1 MRPGSVTAISP
12 QILIQECSRQGV
24 SKETLLN
31 EAGIPHEA
39 IHSPS
44 GQIRFETMCALW
56 ESALRLSRDPMLA
69 LHVAEKTPFG
79 AYRLLDYMLAAS
91 ATPREGL
98 SRNSRSFNIMNN
110 VFVIVFRLHSNL
122 AYLEL
127 HSPSNPRHVPR
138 PYIEYIMTLYLTR
151 LCFVTQA
158 KCKPLEVHVTYAQ
171 PRSVNEYERIFGARV
186 RFNQPVNRLVFG
198 CQLMDIPH
206 PLADPELCEVLEH
219 HAQRNLA
226 SFNDQKYLLEEIRKA
241 LVHNLA
247 NARATLGDLSVELGL
262 SSRSLQRKILA
273 NGMTFRR
280 LLDSVRQERATQ
292 LLQNAGLSIK
302 EIASMLN
309 FSDISSF
316 SHAFYRWTG
325 STPTDYRRTLQPETI
340 AGRQ

>member
-1 MRPGSVTAISP
+1 
-12 QILIQECSRQGV
+12 
-24 SKETLLN
+24 
-31 EAGIPHEA
+31 
-39 IHSPS
+39 
-44 GQIRFETMCALW
+44 
-56 ESALRLSRDPMLA
+56 MLA
-69 LHVAEKTPFG
+69 LHVAEKIPFG
-79 AYRLLDYMLAAS
+79 AYGLLDYMFAAS

-98 SRNSRSFNIMNN
+98 FRNSRSFNIMNN
-110 VFVIVFRLHSNL
+110 AFVIAFRLHRDL

-127 HSPSNPRHVPR
+127 HSPRNPRYVPR
-138 PYIEYIMTLYLTR
+138 PYIEYILTLYLAR

-158 KCKPLEVHVTYAQ
+158 NCQPLEVHVTYAQ
-171 PRSVNEYERIFGARV
+171 PRSVKEYGRIFGARV

-198 CQLMDIPH
+198 SQLMDIPH

-219 HAQRNLA
+219 HAQRSL
-226 SFNDQKYLLEEIRKA
+226 SVSIDQKYPLGEIRKA

-247 NARATLGDLSVELGL
+247 NARASLGELSMELGL
-262 SSRSLQRKILA
+262 SSRSLQRKILE

-280 LLDSVRQERATQ
+280 LLDSVRQERATH

-325 STPTDYRRTLQPETI
+325 STPTDYRKTRQPSTEH
-340 AGRQ
+340 

>member
-1 MRPGSVTAISP
+1 MRPGSVTAITP

-44 GQIRFETMCALW
+44 GQIPFETMCALW
-56 ESALRLSRDPMLA
+56 KNALRLSEDPMLA
-69 LHVAEKTPFG
+69 LHVAEKIPFG

-98 SRNSRSFNIMNN
+98 FRNSRSFNIMNN
-110 VFVIVFRLHSNL
+110 AFVVVFRLHRDL

-127 HSPSNPRHVPR
+127 HSPRNPRHVPR
-138 PYIEYIMTLYLTR
+138 PYIEYILTLYLTR

-198 CQLMDIPH
+198 GQSMDIPH

-219 HAQRNLA
+219 HAQRSLA
-226 SFNDQKYLLEEIRKA
+226 SSNDQKYPLGEIRKA

-247 NARATLGDLSVELGL
+247 NAKASLGDLSMELGL
-262 SSRSLQRKILA
+262 SSRSLQRKILE

-280 LLDSVRQERATQ
+280 LLDSVRQERAAH
-292 LLQNAGLSIK
+292 LLQNPGLSIK

-325 STPTDYRRTLQPETI
+325 STPTDYRKTLQPS
-340 AGRQ
+340 R